1 MNKRLVSF
9 VFAGIFAISSLAPV
23 SEVRADGET
32 AAAAVSAQAS
42 EQTGQAEA
50 AKQVLSSEPD
60 EDAGRDGD
68 GQIAE
73 VIGDAGNQG
82 GCSGNAGTGTNGASA
97 ENPTASGAEESA
109 GVPASGSAQTADV
122 PGSGDAEQSA
132 GAEES
137 AGAGTSAA
145 QNLPEKSG
153 GGAEEVSGGSPEDAA
168 ENASIEL
175 PEEESRQEL
184 TAEKGKE
191 QGSPRTEPIAA
202 EAAGLRVT
210 VLPTEEAALPEDTT
224 LEVSEITPSDSA
236 YGALSAKAREAAW
249 RENGRVE
256 DISAALPYAKYL
268 SISLKHGD
276 ETIEPAAE
284 VGVEVELTDSSVVPD
299 RDGGSFGVLHFTD
312 DGASFAAPDV
322 EESGSGAILQ
332 LFAASG
338 DAAPEDGGESHP
350 VLSFRTEQ
358 FSDWAFTYTYT
369 VDFYYE
375 GKEYSLPGGGEIRLA
390 DLMQKLGLSPDGT
403 VTEAV
408 YSTPDQLSVGPVE
421 DGDCTLE
428 SRKPFT
434 SKETLTLT
442 TDRGTKYVIPVCDPD
457 GASEMKKEAGPVVH
471 DFDAKV
477 FYGGTEQDGRY
488 VWTARS
494 HAAGHRFSYRVSFG
508 LGDEESGD
516 DTVFAPGTVKIT
528 VPDTILKDRDGNQA
542 DQYEMSIPSQ
552 EEVKEAAESGETLDN
567 DISFAYE
574 EDKANHQ
581 LVITNIRNIDPGFDG
596 FIEMSYLTTE
606 ETFAY
611 RDMEPSDAFTAS
623 ITAMDP
629 ATVKDREHPDGAWT
643 EEQEKKVDPV
653 YIDTQ
658 VSLGSMDE
666 RVPAQ
671 YDKWQPAWGTA
682 PATVT
687 IPGNGTEAAQSI
699 PFRADDYTYFVYE
712 ICSRVGDNSQEYAVS
727 IGDTITE
734 LVKDRVSVEV
744 GSATGFPVAW
754 YNAKGLYAIGQRSDK
769 DSAGHN
775 NNQYE
780 KESGLRYDYVILAFN
795 RNFIADTNRLGIT
808 TDTTAT
814 VHPRDDAD
822 GSQASSQTF
831 HRTFVWNKP
840 VFTGYGGGFSGWVRA
855 DGFYRYQSGKNEW
868 PREYFTEL
876 GNHAGNYSGYNLND
890 LIEKKNSI
898 SGFDYAVCSDGYI
911 GDWSVDRKATKP
923 GPGDYFKEAVRYEVT
938 DNHFFLSDENDG
950 VSAADKDRLTS
961 RDDYQIDTLRFS
973 VYAYDAR
980 YDEGTAKFVSTGS
993 AAFSDDEALTFSV
1006 QVGDTDSKFRKAAVY
1021 NLQTKQFSDVNEDL
1035 VRRTDAAV
1043 PGGPEITFADGV
1055 VGYRVETKNTHYFTR
1070 IGLVPSVTLKPS
1082 GTVLGHYHNS
1092 SEGETHAETESFALK
1107 NQVTTNIYDYKDKD
1121 GKPVKEG
1128 GDGEYQHV
1136 VWHYT
1141 ADDTDFVRKVEKY
1154 SSLTKDI
1161 VASTNLQKK
1170 KEYRVTWKIHAD
1182 ESYNYGQNEKGYAE
1196 QRSGVFYDLLPV
1208 GAVLDPDSV
1217 LLRTNEGE
1225 LAASAYRL
1233 DTLDSN
1239 YQDSGRTLVRI
1250 AVFDPA
1256 NWYDLYYDTVHTYE
1270 SIRDYGNEA
1279 YNSVAYETG
1288 NDSIEG
1294 FYRDETDQS
1303 KDSKVRA
1310 SFDLYQ
1316 SDVSDGAGTKRNG
1329 EESLFYS
1336 AVASEAGKSSPDEVK
1351 KDNHFLFR
1359 GRDGDIAAIT
1369 AAASGLT
1376 KRILSNRSSRYDT
1389 SAIVDNHSVYHYRL
1403 RFQNSY
1409 ANAAEKVIL
1418 FDALESYQNA
1428 DRGSDWQG
1436 TLRTIDFSALP
1447 KGGDGEALIR
1457 PVVYYSTTEQNFEG
1471 GSVPDP
1477 GTDRAWMEL
1486 TLEENGTV
1494 PETLQNRIRAIAID
1508 LGGAADGSSY
1518 QLGKGE
1524 ALAVSLTMEAPEGA
1538 VRKDDTAGYPEA
1550 YNGVAVSYDRI
1561 TDASRS
1567 HRVSQ
1572 QGCTTARLVISRD
1585 VNVRKVS
1592 ARDNTPIRGIRFR
1605 LYGTSDY
1612 GTAVDR
1618 ILSTDRNGELT
1629 FPKVEKGTYTLM
1641 EYGADPDWLED
1652 HTAYT
1657 VQIDD
1662 SGCLY
1667 IENPKKTDEN
1677 GKPEKK
1683 EYAETKNN
1691 ADSAGQGTGLP
1702 FWFTVPNTPR
1712 IHGDLSFYKARQ
1724 TTADNDALIG
1734 IPDTTFELSGTSDYG
1749 NEVVRTATSDDNGL
1763 VRLEN
1768 IEKGT
1773 YTLREIK
1780 ANENYILNS
1789 TQYRVVVNDAGSA
1802 SLQKPEKAAGAD
1814 QSAADTSGGQGT
1826 GSDAAEPSDS
1836 KAASADRTA
1845 DPDPAEKES
1854 SSAAGAENSTE
1865 DTAVSY
1871 VAADQ
1876 IGEQPVIFNTPAYWD
1891 ITFLKVDRKLSTRT
1905 LEGAQFTLTGAN
1917 LDRAAVEGSDQNGR
1931 VTFTHLK
1938 AGSYAMTETVAPTG
1952 VDGEG
1957 RKPADPADG
1966 VLNYTVDPS
1975 VYLVV
1980 IQDDGTYSIRK
1991 SANTETGAGGTGSTA
2006 GDAGSDK
2013 AAVPGELSRDANG
2026 DYLFPDERALDG
2038 QITIIKKWED
2048 DGRSDSER
2056 PQDPVIHLS
2065 RKESAESKS
2074 GVRVVVEWL
2083 NDTKETRPQKDF
2095 QVVVTDKDKKYS
2107 SNEDGVEINKTGN
2120 IWTYY
2125 FKDLKVDKNSD
2136 YTVIETGLPE
2146 GYSSQDSVTVQNGFA
2161 RIQNSFSFIQKFE
2174 FTGKEQSFTAPYSGY
2189 YQMEVWGAAGGN
2201 DSRRGG
2207 KGGYSTGTVYLSQD
2221 DKLYVYVGGE
2231 GLSEATGIGGG
2242 WNGGGDAGISGWS
2255 GGGGGMTH
2263 ISTTKNPVDNH
2274 AETKEKNQR
2283 GNNPYWNPEG
2293 TLMVAGGGGGGG
2305 YTGGKPDQL
2314 TGGYGGGET
2323 AGKGGANEAASNATR
2338 KGYMQGY
2345 GQNRYDVIGSSSD
2358 GGGAGAGWYGGCVNP
2373 NERMDFGGGGGTG
2386 YVAAKYNQHAITG
2399 GKTIAGN
2406 ESFPATDGK
2415 NTEQGHAGN
2424 GYAKITFISENS
2436 DQREPVQT
2444 GSQSS
2449 TAENTD
2455 DYKTDKPFGSERGWS
2470 KVDASTWKYTLPVFD
2485 DTATYTYWEDP
2496 IDGYISDAQEK
2507 DSKVLDGSKSKT
2519 LVVTNTADSAYG
2531 SLTVSKKVVD
2541 SNGKELK
2548 DSTQDFTFT
2557 LTLTGSRISGTQS
2570 FGGNVFANGQ
2580 LTFTLHEGQS
2590 RTFDHIPAGT
2600 LYTVSEAVNENYN
2613 QGKAPDVKTDTVAGN
2628 TKSEAAF
2635 ENTFT
2640 PKKKTRADV
2649 ALVKRTEGSVD
2660 GSENDAYPFHAELNG
2675 LDPNLEFSI
2684 QILPEKSDPA
2694 NGEDAQTGQD
2704 RSGRFQKY
2712 MSDETGHADVTL
2724 ELKSNERA
2732 VFRDLPVGAQ
2742 YRFIEDA
2749 GKWTARF
2756 EAADAKSDD
2765 GMTYGRI
2772 LQTSGQNTEE
2782 NQELATQTETV
2793 EEGEKTTVTFI
2804 NTLAYAQKLTVKKTV
2819 TTGEG
2824 EKQKDPNE
2832 RFEIT
2837 VTITGLK
2844 PGAKIDTDSVGILT
2858 ADDTGEAAKTF
2869 YLKNGQ
2875 SAVFRNIPVSAKY
2888 QVKETA
2894 NDYVGS
2900 YQITAPVPS
2909 DKGDAGTVKT
2919 IASGRNDSA
2928 KKDLN
2933 TAVQTIRRGEDPTVE
2948 LISGQR
2954 WTKVTFRKQDKD
2966 GKQLKGAIFTLY
2978 RGTGKNRTE
2987 YRMDRNGSQS
2997 QNGSAVINLGE
3008 RTLTLPSGVYQLE
3021 ETRAP
3026 KGYIIEKDSR
3036 TITFGIKAD
3045 GTIALLNADG
3055 SQPLEENSPIGS
3067 MVRLT
3072 NPGGQGNRDTA
3083 EDPAEAGSGT
3093 GDTATSSGK
3102 KEEEIPAM
3110 TIINRAGT
3118 RLPST
3123 GGMDV
3128 RILLLAA
3135 LAMVGSALFGFH
3147 RLRRE
3152 DTSKKR

>member
-338 DAAPEDGGESHP
+338 DAAPEDDGESHP

-390 DLMQKLGLSPDGT
+390 GLMQKLGLSPDGT

-508 LGDEESGD
+508 LGDEETGD
-516 DTVFAPGTVKIT
+516 DMVFAPGTVKIT
-528 VPDTILKDRDGNQA
+528 VPKTILVDREGKQA
-542 DQYEMSIPSQ
+542 DHYEMSVPSM
-552 EEVKEAAESGETLDN
+552 EEVREAEDNGEELDKEVL
-567 DISFAYE
+567 FAYK
-574 EDKANHQ
+574 EDGDQ
-581 LVITNIRNIDPGFDG
+581 LVITNIRDIDPGFDG
-596 FIEMSYLTTE
+596 FIEMSYLTSE

-611 RDMEPSDAFTAS
+611 KDMAPSKEFTAT

-629 ATVKDREHPDGAWT
+629 STVKDKDHPDGVWT
-643 EEQEKKVDPV
+643 EPQTKTVDPV

-658 VSLGSMDE
+658 VKLASMEE
-666 RVPAQ
+666 RVPAK
-671 YDKWQPAWGTA
+671 YDKWQSSWGTA
-682 PATVT
+682 PETVT
-687 IPGNGTEAAQSI
+687 IPEIENPVQFN
-699 PFRADDYTYFVYE
+699 PDDYTYFVYE
-712 ICSRVGDNSQEYAVS
+712 ICSRIGDNSQEYAVS
-727 IGDTITE
+727 INDTISR
-734 LVKDRVSVEV
+734 LVADGKEV
-744 GSATGFPVAW
+744 KQGSDTGFAAAW
-754 YNAKGLYAIGQRSDK
+754 YNSKGSYAIGQKSSEPK
-769 DSAGHN
+769 G
-775 NNQYE
+775 QYE
-780 KESGLRYDYVILAFN
+780 KESGLRYDYVILAFDK
-795 RNFIADTNRLGIT
+795 NFITNTNKLEIT
-808 TDTTAT
+808 NDTTET
-814 VHPRDDAD
+814 VHPRDDD
-822 GSQASSQTF
+822 DNNSQATSQTYQ
-831 HRTFVWNKP
+831 RRFVWNKP
-840 VFTGYGGGFSGWVRA
+840 VFRGGGGGFGGWVRA
-855 DGFYRYQSGKNEW
+855 DGFYRYQEGRDEW

-890 LIEKKNSI
+890 LTDDNKSI
-898 SGFDYAVCSDGYI
+898 SGLDFAVWSEGYI
-911 GDWSVDRKATKP
+911 GSWSVDRNVTNPNNASK
-923 GPGDYFKEAVRYEVT
+923 DNYYKEPVRYEVT
-938 DNHFFLSDENDG
+938 DNCFYLTDENDG
-950 VSAADKDRLTS
+950 VSSKEADRLKS
-961 RDDYQIDTLRFS
+961 AKDYQIDTLRFN
-973 VYAYDAR
+973 VYARDPV
-980 YDEGTAKFVSTGS
+980 YDENTAQFVGSDKVKYEDNEELVFEVQTGS
-993 AAFSDDEALTFSV
+993 TTAEF
-1006 QVGDTDSKFRKAAVY
+1006 KKAAVY
-1021 NLQTKQFSDVNEDL
+1021 NLQTREFSDVDFTI
-1035 VRRTDAAV
+1035 VKSTDATIG
-1043 PGGPEITFADGV
+1043 GGPEIQFHDGV
-1055 VGYRVETKNTHYFTR
+1055 VGYRVTTKNKHYYFR
-1070 IGLVPSVTLKPS
+1070 LGMVPSVTLKAS
-1082 GTVLGHYHNS
+1082 TNVLSKNKTAS
-1092 SEGETHAETESFALK
+1092 KTNAATQSFALNNK
-1107 NQVTTNIYDYKDKD
+1107 VVTTIYDYKNQD
-1121 GKPVKEG
+1121 GNSTKP
-1128 GDGEYQHV
+1128 GDQNEFTHV
-1136 VWHYT
+1136 VWGPAAA
-1141 ADDTDFVRKVEKY
+1141 ADADFIRKVEKE

-1182 ESYNYGQNEKGYAE
+1182 ESYNFGENEKGYVE
-1196 QRSGVFYDLLPV
+1196 QKSGTFYDLLPV

-1217 LLRTNEGE
+1217 LISTNDGD
-1225 LAASAYRL
+1225 LPSSSFKV
-1233 DTLDSN
+1233 DTEETN
-1239 YQDSGRTLVRI
+1239 YNNTGRTLVKI
-1250 AVFDPA
+1250 SVYDPA

-1279 YNSVAYETG
+1279 YNSVAYQTG
-1288 NDSIEG
+1288 NDSISD
-1294 FYRDETDQS
+1294 FYKETGEHTE
-1303 KDSKVRA
+1303 KNKIREE
-1310 SFDLYQ
+1310 FDLYQ
-1316 SDVSDGAGTKRNG
+1316 SDTEAQPEKRDQ
-1329 EESLFYS
+1329 EKQLLYS
-1336 AVASEAGKSSPDEVK
+1336 AVGSVLNKKTVEEVK
-1351 KDNHFLFR
+1351 NDARLIFR

-1369 AAASGLT
+1369 SAASGLS
-1376 KRILSNRSSRYDT
+1376 KKILSDRSSRYD
-1389 SAIVDNHSVYHYRL
+1389 SEAIVDNNGDYHYQL

-1409 ANAAEKVIL
+1409 SNSSEEVVL
-1418 FDALESYQNA
+1418 YDALENYNNA
-1428 DRGSDWQG
+1428 GRSSDWHG
-1436 TLRTIDFSALP
+1436 TLTAIDFSALP
-1447 KGGDGEALIR
+1447 KDENGNDLIS
-1457 PVVYYSTTEQNFEG
+1457 PVVYYSTSEQNYEG
-1471 GSVPDP
+1471 NKVPALSSPD
-1477 GTDRAWMEL
+1477 WNEL
-1486 TLEENGTV
+1486 QLGENGAV
-1494 PETLQNRIRAIAID
+1494 PEKLQKNIRAIAID
-1508 LGGAADGSSY
+1508 LGKGPDGQAY
-1518 QLGKGE
+1518 QLDKGQ
-1524 ALAVSLTMEAPEGA
+1524 ALTVSLTMKAPAGA
-1538 VRKDDTAGYPEA
+1538 SRKDNSAGYPEA

-1561 TDASRS
+1561 TDTSS
-1567 HRVSQ
+1567 SQRVSQ
-1572 QGCTTARLVISRD
+1572 VGCTRAKLVISRD
-1585 VNVRKVS
+1585 VNLEKRSSK
-1592 ARDNTPIRGIRFR
+1592 DNTQIRGISFR
-1605 LYGTSDY
+1605 LSGTSDY
-1612 GTAVDR
+1612 GTAVDK

-1629 FPKVEKGTYTLM
+1629 FARVEKGTYTLM
-1641 EYGADPDWLED
+1641 EYGSVPDWLDD

-1657 VQIDD
+1657 VKIDD
-1662 SGCLY
+1662 NGRLW
-1667 IENPKKTDEN
+1667 ITNPKTADDN
-1677 GKPEKK
+1677 GSAKPK
-1683 EYAETKNN
+1683 EYVRTKNQSTEN
-1691 ADSAGQGTGLP
+1691 TP
-1702 FWFTVPNTPR
+1702 FWFTVYNDPR
-1712 IHGDLSFYKARQ
+1712 IHADLRFYKARQ
-1724 TTADNDALIG
+1724 TTEDNDALTG

-1749 NEVVRTATSDDNGL
+1749 NDVVKTATSDSNGL
-1763 VRLEN
+1763 VKLDN

-1780 ANENYILNS
+1780 ANADYILNS
-1789 TQYRVVVNDAGSA
+1789 TPYQVRVDEAGTATLWKPVEAAGKTTAAGGLSNGTTVSA
-1802 SLQKPEKAAGAD
+1802 SEGNSATASEGTDSSEAHAVEETDDEGTADNNADAAVV
-1814 QSAADTSGGQGT
+1814 SYTAADT
-1826 GSDAAEPSDS
+1826 
-1836 KAASADRTA
+1836 
-1845 DPDPAEKES
+1845 
-1854 SSAAGAENSTE
+1854 
-1865 DTAVSY
+1865 
-1871 VAADQ
+1871 

-1891 ITFLKVDRKLSTRT
+1891 ISFLKVDKDLPTRT
-1905 LEGAQFTLTGAN
+1905 LQGATFRLSGVNLAN
-1917 LDRAAVEGSDQNGR
+1917 SENAESDANGR
-1931 VTFTHLK
+1931 VTFKHLK
-1938 AGSYAMTETVAPTG
+1938 SGSYVMKEIQAPAG
-1952 VDGEG
+1952 VNGEG
-1957 RKPADPADG
+1957 KIDQENG
-1966 VLNYTVDPS
+1966 VLNYTADAS
-1975 VYLVV
+1975 DYL
-1980 IQDDGTYSIRK
+1980 IELKEDGTYTIRK
-1991 SANTETGAGGTGSTA
+1991 ADSSSADRKDQSGSTPA
-2006 GDAGSDK
+2006 TDQSKTEDSAQT
-2013 AAVPGELSRDANG
+2013 GELSKNADG

-2048 DGRSDSER
+2048 DGKSDSER
-2056 PQDPVIHLS
+2056 PQDPVIHLF

-2083 NDTKETRPQKDF
+2083 NDTKETRPLKDF
-2095 QVVVTDKDKKYS
+2095 QVVVTDKDSNKKYS

-2125 FKDLKVDKNSD
+2125 FKDLKVDKN
-2136 YTVIETGLPE
+2136 YTVIETGLPK
-2146 GYSSQDSVTVQNGFA
+2146 GYSAPTAVTVQNGFA

-2189 YQMEVWGAAGGN
+2189 YQMEVWGAAGGK
-2201 DSRRGG
+2201 DDHDGG
-2207 KGGYSTGTVYLSQD
+2207 KGGYSTGTVYLSQG
-2221 DKLYVYVGGE
+2221 DKLYVYVGGV
-2231 GLSEATGIGGG
+2231 GLSRATGIGGG
-2242 WNGGGDAGISGWS
+2242 WNGGGDAGNSGNS

-2263 ISTTKNPVDNH
+2263 ISTSRNPVDNK
-2274 AETKEKNQR
+2274 AATNKKNNR
-2283 GNNPYWNPEG
+2283 GKNPFWNPVG
-2293 TLMVAGGGGGGG
+2293 TLIVAGGGGGGG

-2314 TGGYGGGET
+2314 TGGFGGGET
-2323 AGKGGANEAASNATR
+2323 AGKGGANEAASNATHT
-2338 KGYMQGY
+2338 GYMQGY
-2345 GQNRYDVIGSSSD
+2345 GQNRYDVKGSSSD
-2358 GGGAGAGWYGGCVNP
+2358 GGGAGAGWYGGYVNP
-2373 NERMDFGGGGGTG
+2373 NGNMDFGGGGGTG
-2386 YVAAKYNQHAITG
+2386 YVAATFGQHAITG

-2436 DQREPVQT
+2436 DQQEPVQT

-2455 DYKTDKPFGSERGWS
+2455 EYKTDITFGSEGGWS

-2496 IDGYISDAQEK
+2496 ITGYTSDAQEK

-2541 SNGKELK
+2541 SNGNELK

-2580 LTFTLHEGQS
+2580 LTFTLHEGQGKI
-2590 RTFDHIPAGT
+2590 FDHIPAGT

-2613 QGKAPDVKTDTVAGN
+2613 QGKAPAVKTGTVAGN

-2756 EAADAKSDD
+2756 EAADAKSDY